1 MKLHQLHEFIA
12 IADCGSIRAAARFL
26 GLSQPALTKSLH
38 RLEEEMHVQLV
49 VRTTHGVE
57 LTAYGNALLGRAR
70 LIQAESQ
77 KIHQEI
83 AQMRGEKEGTL
94 TVGLSP
100 TVATLLL
107 PPALNQFRKDYPNVR
122 LNIVGGLYHT
132 HLPEIRAGTMEFA
145 IGPIPA
151 EGLGPD
157 FSSEPLFFN
166 NTVIACRKSHYLRD
180 ATRLADLQDADWA
193 LYGRVRH
200 GPGAS
205 IVEAFQQAGLS
216 LPRIVVQCSSIAGLI
231 ALVAHSDILC
241 ILAREMLDQEPLCNG
256 LHSITIQ
263 ESLPRYL
270 ITLFRK
276 ASSPLSPAAAHL
288 ATLLRR
294 QSSYLNQERDA
305 PIVSNG

>member
-1 MKLHQLHEFIA
+1 MKLHQLREFIA

-26 GLSQPALTKSLH
+26 ERSQPALTKNLH
-38 RLEEEMHVQLV
+38 RLEDEVHVQLV
-49 VRTTHGVE
+49 VRTTHGVV
-57 LTAYGNALLGRAR
+57 LTSYGNALLERAR

-77 KIHQEI
+77 KIQQEI

-122 LNIVGGLYHT
+122 LNIAGGLYHT
-132 HLPEIRAGTMEFA
+132 HLPEIRAGTMDFA
-145 IGPIPA
+145 IGPISA

-166 NTVIACRKSHYLRD
+166 NTAIACRKSHYLRK
-180 ATRLADLQDADWA
+180 ATNLADLQNADWA
-193 LYGRVRH
+193 LYGPGKH

-205 IVEAFQQAGLS
+205 IVDAFQQAGLP
-216 LPRIVVQCSSIAGLI
+216 LPKIVVQCSSISGLI
-231 ALVAHSDILC
+231 ALVARSDILC
-241 ILAREMLDQEPLCNG
+241 VLAREMLDQEPLCNG
-256 LHSITIQ
+256 LHAIRIQ
-263 ESLPRYL
+263 ERLPRYL
-270 ITLFRK
+270 VTLIKK
-276 ASSPLSPAAAHL
+276 ASSPLSPVASHL

-305 PIVSNG
+305 PNVAKG